1 MSSYIVISGFN
12 IPTDKNDYICLNALY
27 NLSNAAKHKAPNRW
41 LEQETAR
48 ALVKQL
54 SNDLNSSNKGQ
65 DHDPNNNHDVI
76 VQYKAGTDR
85 GTYGHQLIAISY
97 AGWISPSFQLEVNQA
112 FLNTKIL
119 LSAEREKISVDKGSY
134 MSLIHENLAYE
145 KIINEYKERLISSLT
160 HNNQLLSSLM
170 GNYNKQSEFDLDT
183 VKLIISLNSKGLSD
197 EEIYKIIFEKSLN

>member
-1 MSSYIVISGFN
+1 MANHITIAGSNIPMDGNSYIS
-12 IPTDKNDYICLNALY
+12 LNALY
-27 NLSNAAKHKAPNRW
+27 GLSGAAKHKAPNRW

-65 DHDPNNNHDVI
+65 DYDPNNNHDVI
-76 VQYKAGTDR
+76 VQYKTGTDR

-170 GNYNKQSEFDLDT
+170 GNDNKQSEFDLDT

>member
-12 IPTDKNDYICLNALY
+12 IPTDKNNYISLNALY
-27 NLSNAAKHKAPNRW
+27 NLSSAAKHKAPNRW
-41 LEQETAR
+41 LEQETAK

-54 SNDLNSSNKGQ
+54 SNDLNSKKGQ
-65 DHDPNNNHDVI
+65 DYDPNNNHDVI
-76 VQYKAGTDR
+76 VQYKTGTDR

-119 LSAEREKISVDKGSY
+119 LSAEREKINVDKDSY

-145 KIINEYKERLISSLT
+145 KVINEYKDKLISSLT
-160 HNNQLLSSLM
+160 HNNELLSSYFTM
-170 GNYNKQSEFDLDT
+170 TSKESDFDLDT
-183 VKLIISLNSKGLSD
+183 VKLIISLHNKGLSD
-197 EEIYKIIFEKSLN
+197 KEIYKIVFEKSLN